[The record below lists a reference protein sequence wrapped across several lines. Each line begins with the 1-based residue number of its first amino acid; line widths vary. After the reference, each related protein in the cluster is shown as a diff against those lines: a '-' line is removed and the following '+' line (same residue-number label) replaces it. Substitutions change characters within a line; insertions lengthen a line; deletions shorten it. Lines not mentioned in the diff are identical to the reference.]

1 MLNKDC
7 KYKFGAKQIRFE
19 LMEVTPVKSQRRKD
33 KLNGP
38 TPTRVKD
45 LKQSP
50 INVVTPPHKKVIH
63 VKSSEKKARG
73 RKKTATPISSK
84 SLRRKVLQLTSQT
97 TITYEDEDEEQ
108 EKDVEKSLIFDDEEN
123 GKPTTPIKEPI
134 IEKTRDKIL
143 TQCEAETNWYQ
154 SETYAYYLD
163 GKLESAPTQSSV
175 PSKTLRVPLSTYNK
189 MMPHQRVGVHFLY
202 EHFNNA
208 ESSGAI
214 LADDMGLGKTMQT
227 AIFLESVFT
236 KDVPF
241 RGLIVAPVAV
251 ICNWQ
256 KELASWASTRR
267 FLNLLINNNS
277 TRTDVL

>member
-1 MLNKDC
+1 
-7 KYKFGAKQIRFE
+7 
-19 LMEVTPVKSQRRKD
+19 MEVTPVKSRRKD
-33 KLNGP
+33 KSNGP
-38 TPTRVKD
+38 TPTRVKN

-50 INVVTPPHKKVIH
+50 SNVVTPPHKKVIH
-63 VKSSEKKARG
+63 VKSSEKKTRG

-84 SLRRKVLQLTSQT
+84 SLRRKVLQRNSQT

-108 EKDVEKSLIFDDEEN
+108 EKDVEKSLIFDEEN
-123 GKPTTPIKEPI
+123 EKPSTPIKEPTI
-134 IEKTRDKIL
+134 HEKTNDSIL
-143 TQCEAETNWYQ
+143 TRCEAETNWYQ
-154 SETYAYYLD
+154 SETCAYYLD
-163 GKLESAPTQSSV
+163 GKLESAPTESSV
-175 PSKTLRVPLSTYNK
+175 PSKSLRVPLSTYNK

-202 EHFNNA
+202 DHFNNE

-256 KELASWASTRR
+256 KELASWASTRT
-267 FLNLLINNNS
+267 FLYLLINNNS
-277 TRTDVL
+277 AYTDVL